1 MKISIK
7 CMLLGLLLS
16 MAGSLAAVPV
26 LSSGFTYQGSLDD
39 GGSPANGFYDLRL
52 SLHNAPSF
60 GSIIAGP
67 VVNSSVYVTN
77 GLFSTVVDLGP
88 GVFDGLPYWLEIE
101 VRPAGGG
108 GYTPLNPRQEITAT
122 PYALHAI
129 TAGLAGGVVGGVND
143 ADANPANELNTGL
156 GLDGTNLQL
165 TDAGGTLWAN
175 LSSLINDADPDPSNE
190 LITGVLLT
198 GTTLRVTDAGGPWD
212 TDLSPLISDDD
223 WSYFF
228 GTGLSGDIYHS
239 GDVALGAYT
248 DPEGHGLNVQ
258 NYLSGHAAVRGA
270 DQSGSSLYAEGM
282 LGVLAPFA
290 SPINFPIS
298 MSNIGVFGI
307 KPNNGGNGAAVVGWN
322 KDGNAINYASIFLA
336 EGTNTGQ
343 NIAIYAEAKNGGDNL
358 AALLKGNVIVE
369 NSFLEV
375 TGNANEQAYIGGDG
389 AGNDV
394 QIGSL
399 NSNVT
404 TVATWNEESS
414 TRMDFIASNIWA
426 TGDANVYGTAV
437 VSEDVWVSG
446 NERVEGLIRLGS
458 ETNAASAQYPAG
470 PGGLVIRR
478 IYSNST
484 ATSNV
489 LARTD
494 GLVLERDGT
503 TAGLQVS
510 WSASVGQGVINAM
523 GITQSGA
530 LVAFHHVISYP
541 GTAGN
546 ITVFSDIQ
554 AVSHYDISFGDPYY
568 ASGGHITHVLLERED
583 GDYFMIGTVT
593 STYNQ

>member
-404 TVATWNEESS
+404 TVAAWNPATAS
-414 TRMDFIASNIWA
+414 RMDFIADDITAIGSVSVN
-426 TGDANVYGTAV
+426 GD
-437 VSEDVWVSG
+437 
-446 NERVEGLIRLGS
+446 ERVEGLLRLGS
-458 ETNAASAQYPAG
+458 ETNAAPTHYPSG
-470 PGGLVIRR
+470 PGGLVMRR
-478 IYSNST
+478 VVSNST
-484 ATSNV
+484 SASNV
-489 LARTD
+489 VARTEIMI
-494 GLVLERDGT
+494 LERDGT
-503 TAGLQVS
+503 FGGLQLTSTSGGNRVVNAIGVT
-510 WSASVGQGVINAM
+510 ASGTLVG
-523 GITQSGA
+523 
-530 LVAFHHVISYP
+530 FHQNVTSP
-541 GTAGN
+541 GT
-546 ITVFSDIQ
+546 ITVFSDAQ
-554 AVSHYDISFGDPYY
+554 QVVHYDISFGYTFIPN
-568 ASGGHITHVLLERED
+568 GHFTHVLLDRYYD
-583 GDYFMIGTVT
+583 DYYLMGTVT